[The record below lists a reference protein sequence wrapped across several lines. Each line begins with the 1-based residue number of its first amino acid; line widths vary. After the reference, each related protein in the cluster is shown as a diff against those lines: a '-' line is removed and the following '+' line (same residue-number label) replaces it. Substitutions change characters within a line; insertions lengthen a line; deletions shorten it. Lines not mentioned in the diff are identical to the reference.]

1 MTAMMSWRQPWN
13 RNCSLMCAEPAA
25 SSTSCR
31 RKQYLVHRCGF
42 CTRSMRTTL
51 DKLQTSKQNSSCAF
65 RLHQHESHQGTSM
78 YELYMHA
85 FGMRAVTPSIKNAM
99 YVSVF
104 HIMNASDPCTF
115 RLTATR
121 TYTIA
126 QKACPAAAAAAAASA
141 SAAAVS
147 VYV

>member
-1 MTAMMSWRQPWN
+1 
-13 RNCSLMCAEPAA
+13 
-25 SSTSCR
+25 
-31 RKQYLVHRCGF
+31 
-42 CTRSMRTTL
+42 
-51 DKLQTSKQNSSCAF
+51 
-65 RLHQHESHQGTSM
+65 
-78 YELYMHA
+78 MHA

-115 RLTATR
+115 LLTSTR

-126 QKACPAAAAAAAASA
+126 QKACPAAAAASAAAT
-141 SAAAVS
+141 AVS